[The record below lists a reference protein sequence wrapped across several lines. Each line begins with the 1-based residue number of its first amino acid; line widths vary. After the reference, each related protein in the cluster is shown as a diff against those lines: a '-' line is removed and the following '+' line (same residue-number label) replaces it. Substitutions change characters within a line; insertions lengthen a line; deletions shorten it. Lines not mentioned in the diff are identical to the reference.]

1 MSQPAQGGHGVGPD
15 GRPLPP
21 PAFLRLHVQSNP
33 MITLIDPKV
42 LINGYP
48 MPVRN
53 GDNVLP
59 IIPGTHRLE
68 IYAQWVWRY
77 GQAERRLDL
86 VSGQTVELWYAPP
99 VLTFLRG
106 ALGETKQRHPGTV
119 ALVCALVVFLLVVGL
134 MVLALLS

>member
-1 MSQPAQGGHGVGPD
+1 MSHAATGDFGVGPD

-33 MITLIDPKV
+33 MITLLQPRV
-42 LINGYP
+42 LIDGYP

-59 IIPGTHRLE
+59 IVPGTHRLE
-68 IYAQWVWRY
+68 VYAQWVWRY
-77 GQAERRLDL
+77 GHAERRLDL
-86 VSGQTVELWYAPP
+86 VAGRTVELWCAPP

-106 ALGETKQRHPGTV
+106 ALGETKQRHPGRA
-119 ALVCALVVFLLVVGL
+119 ALLSALLVLVLAVVLLVVT
-134 MVLALLS
+134 LAN

>member
-1 MSQPAQGGHGVGPD
+1 MGQPATGDFGVGPD

-33 MITLIDPKV
+33 MITLLRPRV
-42 LINGYP
+42 LIDGYP
-48 MPVRN
+48 IPVRN

-59 IIPGTHRLE
+59 IIPGPHQLE
-68 IYAQWVWRY
+68 VYAQWLWRY
-77 GQAERRLDL
+77 GNAERRLDL

-106 ALGETKQRHPGTV
+106 ALGETKQRHPGK
-119 ALVCALVVFLLVVGL
+119 AVFLSALLLMLVVGL
-134 MVLALLS
+134 LVVTLAT